1 MEIVVDGINL
11 IITLDFFSLSSW
23 DSSYQQQSQNA

>member
-1 MEIVVDGINL
+1 MVDGINL
-11 IITLDFFSLSSW
+11 IIALDFFFLSSW